1 MSQSKTRS
9 AGRALL
15 LGLAVLMSACAAVTP
30 TRYYTLTSVEPSR
43 ETAAQRR
50 PLVIGVGPMAVADY
64 LDRPQIVTRSTAMEL
79 QLHDFDMWVETLEA
93 IFSRTLSEDLSALLG
108 TESVVLMPAPREV
121 QLDYQVEVDVLR
133 FDAMR
138 PGDVTLD
145 AMWRLYGRD
154 GTALVRDGR
163 ARIATPVAE
172 QAAADGAPPPPSYDL
187 SPVVAA
193 MSEATLQLARQIATA
208 IAAARN

>member
-1 MSQSKTRS
+1 MSHPKTR
-9 AGRALL
+9 AAARALV
-15 LGLAVLMSACAAVTP
+15 LGLGLLVAACAASAP
-30 TRYYTLTSVEPSR
+30 TRYYTLTSIEPSR
-43 ETAAQRR
+43 EAAPQRR

-108 TESVVLMPAPREV
+108 TDSVVLMPAPREV

-138 PGDVTLD
+138 PGDVMLD

-154 GTALVRDGR
+154 GIELMRDGR
-163 ARIATPVAE
+163 ARITAVVAE
-172 QAAADGAPPPPSYDL
+172 PEAEDGALPPPSYDL

-193 MSEATLQLARQIATA
+193 MSDATLQLARQIATA
-208 IAAARN
+208 IATARN